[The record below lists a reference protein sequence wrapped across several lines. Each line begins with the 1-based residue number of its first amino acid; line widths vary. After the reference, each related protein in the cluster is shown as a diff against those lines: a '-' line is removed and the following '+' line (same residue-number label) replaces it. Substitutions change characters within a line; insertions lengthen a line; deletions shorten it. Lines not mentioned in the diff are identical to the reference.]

1 MDTRMDFN
9 SATPLYKQLIDELQK
24 RISDHL
30 YGPGERIPTEA
41 ELAEEYHVSRI
52 TVRRAIEKLAEQGV
66 VEKMQGKGTFVC
78 APRLSRHLDNGPMG
92 FSEMC
97 RANGL
102 EPGAVVLEK
111 KIMVPKSKNIRE
123 MLKLPEGGEALFI
136 SRLRTGNGKPMA
148 FEESYYPLEFSD
160 LLSIDLE
167 KESIYRYLREVRGID
182 LHSSTIRLNIAKADS
197 RMSRIL
203 EVPKNTPLLEIRGCV
218 IRGDGRP
225 VHTSYQCGYGDHF
238 EFIV

>member
-1 MDTRMDFN
+1 MDFN
-9 SATPLYKQLIDELQK
+9 SATPLYKQLVEELRK
-24 RISDHL
+24 KITGNV
-30 YGPGERIPTEA
+30 YEPNGRIPTEA
-41 ELAEEYHVSRI
+41 ELSETYHVSRI
-52 TVRRAIEKLAEQGV
+52 TVRRAIEELVEQGL
-66 VEKMQGKGTFVC
+66 VEKKQGKGTFVC
-78 APRLSRHLDNGPMG
+78 SPRFSRHLDSGPLG

-102 EPGAVVLEK
+102 EPGAILLEK
-111 KIMVPKSKNIRE
+111 KILVPKTKNIRE
-123 MLKLPEGGEALFI
+123 MLKLPEGEAALFI

-182 LHSSTIRLNIAKADS
+182 LHSSTIRLNITRADS
-197 RMSRIL
+197 RMSKIL